1 MKAVVVSGVSSG
13 IGEGAARELCRRGY
27 KVYGTARRAE
37 DGERLQKELGDA
49 FTPLHLDVTDA
60 AAVAAAA
67 SQVRQDLGGAGL
79 FGLINNAGI
88 ADPGPLTAISPDSLR
103 RHFEVNVVG
112 VLHMVQAFL
121 PLLRAASGER
131 PGRIINISSIA
142 GRLAYPFMGA
152 YAASKHAL
160 EALSDSLRRELLI
173 YGVDV
178 VVIQPGTIGT
188 PILDK
193 AAHLASSFSDSDYQ
207 PTLRF
212 LDMSNDKRMAMPVA
226 VVTRRIVDALTL
238 DRPRTRYVIP
248 NERFRL
254 WLIPRC
260 LPDRWLDR
268 IIDRMLGFERIRAA
282 LKR

>member
-13 IGEGAARELCRRGY
+13 IGEGAARDLCRRGY
-27 KVYGTARRAE
+27 KVYGTVRRAE

-103 RHFEVNVVG
+103 RHLEVNVVG

-121 PLLRAASGER
+121 PLLRTASGER

-226 VVTRRIVDALTL
+226 VVTRRILDALTL

>member
-13 IGEGAARELCRRGY
+13 IGEGAARELCQRGY
-27 KVYGTARRAE
+27 KVYGTVRRVE

-88 ADPGPLTAISPDSLR
+88 ADPGPLAVISPDSLR
-103 RHFEVNVVG
+103 RHFDVNVVG

-121 PLLRAASGER
+121 PLLRMTSAGR
-131 PGRIINISSIA
+131 PGRIVNISSIA

-160 EALSDSLRRELLI
+160 EALSDSLRRELMI

-193 AAHLASSFSDSDYQ
+193 AAHLASSFADSDYQ

-226 VVTRRIVDALTL
+226 VVTRRILDALTL

>member
-13 IGEGAARELCRRGY
+13 IGEGTARDLCRRGY
-27 KVYGTARRAE
+27 KVYGTVRKAE
-37 DGERLQKELGDA
+37 DGERLQKELGDT
-49 FTPLHLDVTDA
+49 FTALRLDVTDA

-67 SQVRQDLGGAGL
+67 NQVRQELDGAGL

-121 PLLRAASGER
+121 PLLRTTAGGR
-131 PGRIINISSIA
+131 PGRIVNISSIA

-178 VVIQPGTIGT
+178 VVIEPGTIGT

-226 VVTRRIVDALTL
+226 VVTRRILDALTL

>member
-13 IGEGAARELCRRGY
+13 IGEGAARELCRWGY
-27 KVYGTARRAE
+27 KVYGTVRRAE

-226 VVTRRIVDALTL
+226 VVTRRILDALTL

>member
-13 IGEGAARELCRRGY
+13 IGEGAARDLCRRGY
-27 KVYGTARRAE
+27 KVYGTVRKAE
-37 DGERLQKELGDA
+37 DGERLRKELGDA
-49 FTPLHLDVTDA
+49 FVPLHLDVTDA
-60 AAVAAAA
+60 TAVAAAA
-67 SQVRQDLGGAGL
+67 EQVRQELGGAGL

-121 PLLRAASGER
+121 PLLRTTSGGR
-131 PGRIINISSIA
+131 PGRIVNISSIA

-226 VVTRRIVDALTL
+226 VVTRRILDALTL

>member
-13 IGEGAARELCRRGY
+13 IGEGTARDLCRRGY
-27 KVYGTARRAE
+27 KVYGTVRKAE
-37 DGERLQKELGDA
+37 DGERLQKELGDT
-49 FTPLHLDVTDA
+49 FTALRLDVTDA
-60 AAVAAAA
+60 AAATAAAN
-67 SQVRQDLGGAGL
+67 QVRQELDGAGL

-121 PLLRAASGER
+121 PLLRTTAGGR
-131 PGRIINISSIA
+131 PGRIVNISSIA

-178 VVIQPGTIGT
+178 VVIEPGTIGT

-226 VVTRRIVDALTL
+226 VVTRRILDALTL

>member
-27 KVYGTARRAE
+27 KVYGTVRRAE

>member
-1 MKAVVVSGVSSG
+1 MKAVVVSGVLSG

-27 KVYGTARRAE
+27 KVYGTVRRVE

-121 PLLRAASGER
+121 PLLRTTSGPR
-131 PGRIINISSIA
+131 PGRIVNISSIA

>member
-27 KVYGTARRAE
+27 KVYGTVRRAE

-121 PLLRAASGER
+121 PLLRAASGQR
-131 PGRIINISSIA
+131 PGRIVNISSIA

>member
-27 KVYGTARRAE
+27 KVYGTVRRAE

-226 VVTRRIVDALTL
+226 VVTRRILDALTL